1 MNTKSEKKE
10 TNKETKKLTLD
21 RKEVLVTKS
30 GAKAGWGFF
39 SCFTCCP
46 GTSTHIQA

>member
-1 MNTKSEKKE
+1 MNTKSEK
-10 TNKETKKLTLD
+10 KETKKLTLD

-46 GTSTHIQA
+46 ETSVLIQA